1 MDNINILNEDFENEV
16 MEKIKHTEIDRKLSP
31 EAFVFASFSFLIC
44 IIAAMITDKTYFVE
58 ILRNMGLYSVLGK
71 YYNSIVNFLEEIVRY
86 MDINIF
92 FAVIFVAAGI
102 YFVADGFRY
111 GVRKNG

>member
-1 MDNINILNEDFENEV
+1 MDNINVLNEDFENEI

-31 EAFVFASFSFLIC
+31 EAFAFAVVSFLIC
-44 IIAAMITDKTYFVE
+44 MIAAMITDKTYFVE
-58 ILRNMGLYSVLGK
+58 ILKNMGLYSVLGK
-71 YYNSIVNFLEEIVRY
+71 YYNSIVNFLEEIIRC
-86 MDINIF
+86 MDMNIF

-102 YFVADGFRY
+102 YFVAVGFRY